1 MKRGFRIHEHTADVT
16 LECWAPTLKEAFE
29 EAAHATFEV
38 MLDTSTVKPVQST
51 HVTVSGIDLK
61 ELLVEWIGKLIALVD
76 IKSQFFSKFSVTE
89 IAEEK
94 GGWEL
99 EAVIQGEDVD
109 LDRHVTRTGIKAM
122 TYADMKIET
131 NPKRTNL
138 WFTLD
143 L

>member
-1 MKRGFRIHEHTADVT
+1 MKRGFRIHEHTADIT

-38 MLDTSTVKPVQST
+38 MLDTSTVEPVQST
-51 HVTVSGIDLK
+51 RVTVSGIDLK
-61 ELLVEWIGKLIALVD
+61 ELLVEWIGRLIALVD
-76 IKSQFFSKFSVTE
+76 IKSQFFSRFNVAE
-89 IAEEK
+89 IAEK
-94 GGWEL
+94 PDGWTL

-109 LDRHVTRTGIKAM
+109 LNRHETRTGIKAM
-122 TYADMKIET
+122 TYADMRIEIRS
-131 NPKRTNL
+131 KRTTL

>member
-1 MKRGFRIHEHTADVT
+1 MKRGFRIHEHTADIT

-38 MLDTSTVKPVQST
+38 MLDTSTVRPVEST
-51 HVTVSGIDLK
+51 RVTVTGIDLK

-76 IKSQFFSKFSVTE
+76 IKSQFFSSFDVTE

-94 GGWEL
+94 DGWKL

-131 NPKRTNL
+131 NPKRTTL

>member
-1 MKRGFRIHEHTADVT
+1 LKRGFRIHEHTADIT

-51 HVTVSGIDLK
+51 RVTVSGIDLK
-61 ELLVEWIGKLIALVD
+61 ELLVEWIGRLIALVD
-76 IKSQFFSKFSVTE
+76 IQSQFFSGFEVTD
-89 IAEEK
+89 ITEK
-94 GGWEL
+94 PDGWAL

-122 TYADMKIET
+122 TYADMRIET
-131 NPKRTNL
+131 KPKSTTL